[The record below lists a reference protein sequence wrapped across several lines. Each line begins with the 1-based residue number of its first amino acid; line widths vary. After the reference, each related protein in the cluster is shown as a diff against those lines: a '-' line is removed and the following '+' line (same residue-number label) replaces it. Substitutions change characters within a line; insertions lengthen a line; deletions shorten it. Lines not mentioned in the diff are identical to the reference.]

1 MKISEKD
8 MKHEYDIMIKAF
20 DSPYLVKII
29 KDSYIEHKKYYCF
42 VMEYY
47 QNGSLRNLIDK
58 FRKNQKNEHINNTY
72 ELIFNLSKDIINGL
86 DYLHSDKIKII
97 HRDLK
102 PENILLNEKNEI
114 KIADFGIS
122 KIIHNHDST
131 MTANQGTKNYMS
143 PEIINS
149 KEYNFKTDVWS
160 AGCVIFEL
168 IFLKVFKLIENSFE
182 ANIPERLSQL
192 IRRFVFNYNNNY

>member
-58 FRKNQKNEHINNTY
+58 FRKNQKNERIDNAY
-72 ELIFNLSKDIINGL
+72 ELI
-86 DYLHSDKIKII
+86 
-97 HRDLK
+97 
-102 PENILLNEKNEI
+102 
-114 KIADFGIS
+114 
-122 KIIHNHDST
+122 
-131 MTANQGTKNYMS
+131 
-143 PEIINS
+143 
-149 KEYNFKTDVWS
+149 YNFS
-160 AGCVIFEL
+160 
-168 IFLKVFKLIENSFE
+168 
-182 ANIPERLSQL
+182 RL
-192 IRRFVFNYNNNY
+192 F

>member
-1 MKISEKD
+1 
-8 MKHEYDIMIKAF
+8 MIKAF
-20 DSPYLVKII
+20 DSPYLVKIV

-47 QNGSLRNLIDK
+47 KNGSLSNLIVK
-58 FRKNQKNEHINNTY
+58 FKNQKNDERSTDY

-86 DYLHSDKIKII
+86 DYLHSDGIKII

-122 KIIHNHDST
+122 KILHNDDDST
-131 MTANQGTKNYMS
+131 MTTNQGTKNYMS

-192 IRRFVFNYNNNY
+192 IGRFVFHFLQ